1 MYQEL
6 SLSVKMKREGDS
18 TAYQV
23 TEQAFQTPL
32 MRGVNHARRAGV
44 GKGVLYYGG
53 LADGEAEDDK

>member
-1 MYQEL
+1 
-6 SLSVKMKREGDS
+6 MKREGDS

-32 MRGVNHARRAGV
+32 MRGVNQARRAGV

-53 LADGEAEDDK
+53 LADGETEEE